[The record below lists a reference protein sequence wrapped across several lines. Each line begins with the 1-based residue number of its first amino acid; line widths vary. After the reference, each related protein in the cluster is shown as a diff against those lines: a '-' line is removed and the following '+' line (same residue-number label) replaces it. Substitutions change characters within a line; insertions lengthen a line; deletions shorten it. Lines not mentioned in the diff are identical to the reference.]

1 MQKQYWVYLMTNP
14 GNRVIYTGVTSN
26 LIQRVFQHKNKM
38 VEGFTAKYNVIKLV
52 YFEAFDD
59 VNEAIK
65 REKQLKAGSRKR
77 KPDLILANNPLWE
90 DLYER
95 IL

>member
-1 MQKQYWVYLMTNP
+1 
-14 GNRVIYTGVTSN
+14 
-26 LIQRVFQHKNKM
+26 M
-38 VEGFTAKYNVIKLV
+38 VEGFTAKYNVIKLI

-65 REKQLKAGSRKR
+65 REKQLKAGPRKR
-77 KPDLILANNPLWE
+77 KLDLILANNPLWE